1 MAHDTDC
8 FGSVTLQEYRTDWQR
23 QPRVT
28 HDDILTDLRR
38 LGIKAGSTVLVHSS
52 LRSIGNVDGGAESV
66 IDALLAAVGAGGT
79 VVFPTLTG
87 EETDGPE
94 HPPHMDVIRSP
105 CWTGR
110 IPETA
115 RRRPDAVRSL
125 HPTHSVAAIGAAAG
139 EFTTGHA
146 TGVSPCDEQSPY
158 YRLIR
163 AGGLILLLGVDQ
175 ECNTA
180 LHCCEEL
187 AAVPYHL
194 QPETTAGLVTDRDGA
209 RHVVTNQMHESRWDR
224 DFSKVDQWLAEIGAQ
239 RVGKIGQAT
248 ARLISAPRMADQVLM
263 RLRSDPLSLLS
274 DAASKDFT
282 ARVLQ

>member
-1 MAHDTDC
+1 MIT
-8 FGSVTLQEYRTDWQR
+8 FIPGGRTLQKYEIDWQR

-28 HDDILTDLRR
+28 RDEILHDLVK
-38 LGIKAGSTVLVHSS
+38 LGIKAGSSVLVHSS
-52 LRSIGNVDGGAESV
+52 LSSIGNVVGGAESV
-66 IDALLAAVGAGGT
+66 IDALLAAVGPDGT

-87 EETDGPE
+87 DETDGPE
-94 HPPHMDVIRSP
+94 HPPHIDALHSP

-115 RRRPDAVRSL
+115 RLRPDALRSL
-125 HPTHSVAAIGAAAG
+125 HPTHSVAAIGAMKE
-139 EFTTGHA
+139 EFTTGHE

-163 AGGLILLLGVDQ
+163 SGGLILLLGVDQ
-175 ECNTA
+175 ECNTT

-194 QPETTAGLVTDRDGA
+194 QPETTAGQVTDRDGA
-209 RHVVTNQMHESRWDR
+209 RHVVTNQMHQSCWER
-224 DFSKVDQWLAEIGAQ
+224 DFSQVDQWLAGIGALQ
-239 RVGKIGQAT
+239 IGKIGQAT
-248 ARLISAPRMADQVLM
+248 ARLISASHMADHVLM
-263 RLRSDPLSLLS
+263 HLRSDPISLLS
-274 DAASKDFT
+274 DAARLDFT